1 MIVCIAEKPSVAR
14 DIANVLGAK
23 EMKQG
28 YIEGN
33 GYQVTW
39 TFGHLCELK
48 EPDEYTPRWKRWDLW
63 DLPMIPARYGIR
75 LKDDDG
81 VKRQFATIEKLMQA
95 ADSIINCGDAGQ
107 EGELIQRWVMQKAG
121 AKCPVKR
128 LWISSLTEEA
138 IREGFN
144 SLKDQIEYQSLYE
157 AGLCRAIGDWTL
169 GMNATRL
176 YTLKYGQQKQ
186 VLSIG
191 RVQTPT
197 LALIVRRQQE
207 IESFVPKQSWVLSTL
222 YRDTKFTAIAHDEE
236 AEAEDAAEV
245 KAAAEQGKTIKGK
258 GPIYRQIEYAT
269 EEEGRAVLQAIEG
282 QPFNVTDI
290 QKKKGTEAPP
300 RLYDLT
306 SLQVDCNK
314 KFGYSA
320 EQTLQLIQS
329 LYEKKFT
336 TYPRVDT
343 TFLSDDIYA
352 KCPQTLRGLR
362 GYEQFTQPLE
372 GKPLPKSKKV
382 FDSSKVTD
390 HHAIIPTGVPAI
402 SLTDMERRVYDLVTR
417 AFIAVFYPDCKFETT
432 TVFGETLSPTLPRN
446 GEGVHADGDTL
457 SVLFRTSGRIILDE
471 GWKVIY
477 KDTKDTTD
485 ENTQDGSLPIT
496 GEGRGE
502 GLPLFAKG
510 ESGPHLPMLS
520 EKWTQPPKP
529 YTEATLLRAME
540 TAGKFVDN
548 EELRDA
554 MKENGIGRPSTRA
567 AIIETLFK
575 RRYIRKERKNLIATP
590 TGVELI
596 GIIHEELLK
605 SAELTGIWEKK
616 LREIE
621 KKQYDAQTF
630 IAELKQM
637 VTDLINQVRNDN
649 SNRHVAITTEED
661 LKKKAPRLPKGEG
674 SRDAVAASSNV
685 PAGFQ
690 PKKSAPKKSSS
701 KSKKTTEEV
710 KASHNP
716 DAIIGLPCP
725 VCHEG
730 HIIKGKT
737 AYGCSRWKEGCTYRL
752 PFDKA

>member
-14 DIANVLGAK
+14 DIANVLGARD
-23 EMKQG
+23 MKQG

-39 TFGHLCELK
+39 TFGHLCELR
-48 EPDEYTPRWKRWDLW
+48 EPDEYNPRWKRWDLW

-75 LKDDDG
+75 LKNDEG
-81 VKRQFATIEKLMQA
+81 VRRQFATIEKLMQA
-95 ADSIINCGDAGQ
+95 ADGIINCGDAGQ

-138 IREGFN
+138 IREGFS

-207 IESFVPKQSWVLSTL
+207 IERFVPKQSWVLSTL

-258 GPIYRQIEYAT
+258 GPIYRQVEYTT
-269 EEEGRAVLQAIEG
+269 EEEGRAVLRSIEG
-282 QPFNVTDI
+282 LPFIVTDI

-306 SLQVDCNK
+306 SLQVDCNR

-362 GYEQFTQPLE
+362 GYEQFTRPLE

-432 TVFGETLSPTLPRN
+432 TVYGEVKPAL
-446 GEGVHADGDTL
+446 ADA
-457 SVLFRTSGRIILDE
+457 VLFRTSGRVILEE
-471 GWKVIY
+471 GWKAIY
-477 KDTKDTTD
+477 KKNAVDNADD
-485 ENTQDGSLPIT
+485 EESKANDDDRS
-496 GEGRGE
+496 
-502 GLPLFAKG
+502 LPLFKKG
-510 ESGPHLPMLS
+510 EQGEHLPMLS

-605 SAELTGIWEKK
+605 SAELTGLWEKK

-621 KKQYDAQTF
+621 RRQYDAQTF

-637 VTDLINQVRNDN
+637 VTDIINTVRNDH
-649 SNRHVAITTEED
+649 SNRHVAVTTEED
-661 LKKKAPRLPKGEG
+661 LKKTKTRKPVDSKGTT
-674 SRDAVAASSNV
+674 ASSNV

-690 PKKSAPKKSSS
+690 PKKKSIPR
-701 KSKKTTEEV
+701 KPARKTTEEV
-710 KASHNP
+710 KATHNP
-716 DAIIGLPCP
+716 DEVIGMPCP
-725 VCHEG
+725 LCKEG
-730 HIIKGKT
+730 HIIKGRT
-737 AYGCSRWKEGCTYRL
+737 AYGCSRWQEGCTYRL
-752 PFDKA
+752 PFEQA